1 MIIGIA
7 GPKSENPNI
16 MIVDIGGCDMD
27 PDMLWKLFLDTG
39 APELYLLYAKAL
51 REAEPATA

>member
-1 MIIGIA
+1 
-7 GPKSENPNI
+7 

-27 PDMLWKLFLDTG
+27 PYMLWNLFLDTG
-39 APELYLLYAKAL
+39 APELYLLYVKAL